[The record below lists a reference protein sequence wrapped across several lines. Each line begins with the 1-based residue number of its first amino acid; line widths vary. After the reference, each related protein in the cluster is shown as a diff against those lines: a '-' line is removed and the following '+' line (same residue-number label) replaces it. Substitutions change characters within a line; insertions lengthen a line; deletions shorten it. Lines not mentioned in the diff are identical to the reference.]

1 MKIKSLTKFAIA
13 FACIGFMASIVQPAK
28 ADSFTFDLTLG
39 NSAISPYPGPYASV
53 LVNRTSTTT
62 ATITFTSLLNS
73 GHIYLFGANGSVGV
87 NVNATAFTLGPI
99 MGSNAGTGFS
109 PGPFSD
115 GGSGNEDGFGSFN
128 QTINSF
134 GGYTHTSDS
143 LSLSLSNISGTW
155 SSAANVLTP
164 NNNGFL
170 AAAHI
175 FVADFPADAS
185 TGALA
190 TGFAANGAVPEP
202 GTIGLVA
209 LGAVPLLGALRK
221 RRSV

>member
-1 MKIKSLTKFAIA
+1 
-13 FACIGFMASIVQPAK
+13 MASTVSTAN
-28 ADSFTFDLTLG
+28 ADSISFNLTLG
-39 NSAISPYPGPYASV
+39 NSAISGYPGPYASV
-53 LVNRTSTTT
+53 LVDRTSPTA

-73 GHIYLFGANGSVGV
+73 GHIYLFGANGSVAV

-99 MGSNAGTGFS
+99 ITGSNAGTGFT

-115 GGSGNEDGFGSFN
+115 GGSNNEDGFGSFN
-128 QTINSF
+128 QTIDSF
-134 GGYTHTSDS
+134 GGYTHSSDS
-143 LSLSLSNISGTW
+143 LSFTLSNTSGTW

-164 NNNGFL
+164 NNNGYL

-175 FVADFPADAS
+175 FVADYPADAS
-185 TGALA
+185 NGALA
-190 TGFAANGAVPEP
+190 TGYAANGAVPEP

-209 LGAVPLLGALRK
+209 LGALGLLGAVRK